1 MKNQPDEVTRFRLHR
16 IDVVKATK
24 QLGLAMR
31 VYANSHTNRYATNF
45 DQLKNELEGCGV
57 TPAGKI
63 VGDVKLNDIEFVNA
77 GLVRETWPQTIM
89 FREIAPRKTPEG
101 KWERVYGSAD
111 GSVQTI
117 TSEDGNFEV
126 WENEQPVPP
135 SAAGQ

>member
-1 MKNQPDEVTRFRLHR
+1 MKNQPDEVTRFGLHR
-16 IDVVKATK
+16 IDMIKAAK

-31 VYANSHTNRYATNF
+31 VYANSHMNRYATNF
-45 DQLKNELEGCGV
+45 DQLKNELEVCGV
-57 TPAGKI
+57 TPEGKI

-77 GLVRETWPQTIM
+77 GLVKETWPQTIM

-117 TSEDGNFEV
+117 TSEDGNFDA
-126 WENEQPVPP
+126 WENEKPVPP